1 MMKTRFMRFMIGSV
15 ALISA
20 CFLFVSSDYADEVAP
35 VAKVVWVKG
44 AFHATSATLQSRS
57 LQAGFPIYLHD
68 TLITDAQTQAQIVFT
83 DNTLM
88 TFRPGSNFYVDQYAY
103 QPKTAKSQAVGTYV
117 MRLVAGGFRTITGL
131 IAQNQPSHYQVNT
144 PVAVIGVRGTD
155 YEVDF
160 SDGQLF
166 IRYYHGSPCVTSA
179 GEALCLTPKTPYA
192 RAPGHH
198 LPPVPLTQRPA
209 QFAQPLSITQTT
221 YAIVPLVS
229 AGVPPTPPGGGGV
242 TTTPPAQSPGSPG
255 GNAASPSPPPPP
267 LPSPPVGAAPPAPG
281 GAPSSTTVG
290 TPSPVLPVEAPAPV
304 PAAPASGATGLQPAL
319 SMPPPVP
326 GTVTPSVP
334 PTVGAEDVGAVVGP
348 AAAGEAGAPPPEL
361 EVPSSPP
368 APPPSTGTNQQTPAD
383 QNGLLNSFCIQ
394 PR

>member
-1 MMKTRFMRFMIGSV
+1 MMKTRFTRFMIGFL

-20 CFLFVSSDYADEVAP
+20 YFLFVSSNYADEVAP

-44 AFHATSATLQSRS
+44 AFHATSSTLQSRS

-68 TLITDAQTQAQIVFT
+68 TLVTDAQAQAQIVFT

-88 TFRPGSNFYVDQYAY
+88 TLRSNSNFYVDQYAY
-103 QPKTAKSQAVGTYV
+103 QPKTTTSQAVGTYV

-155 YEVDF
+155 YEVDL

-166 IRYYHGSPCVTSA
+166 MRYYHGSPCVTSA

-192 RAPGHH
+192 RVPGHH
-198 LPPVPLTQRPA
+198 LPPVPLIQQPA

-221 YAIVPLVS
+221 YDAVPLIA
-229 AGVPPTPPGGGGV
+229 AGIPPIPPTPPEGGGGA
-242 TTTPPAQSPGSPG
+242 TSSNQSSDSSA
-255 GNAASPSPPPPP
+255 GNAVSSSPPPPGDG
-267 LPSPPVGAAPPAPG
+267 SSATAA
-281 GAPSSTTVG
+281 GAPS
-290 TPSPVLPVEAPAPV
+290 TPSDSEEGGVIAP
-304 PAAPASGATGLQPAL
+304 
-319 SMPPPVP
+319 
-326 GTVTPSVP
+326 
-334 PTVGAEDVGAVVGP
+334 E
-348 AAAGEAGAPPPEL
+348 PET
-361 EVPSSPP
+361 SSP
-368 APPPSTGTNQQTPAD
+368 APSTGTDKQTPAN